1 MSKERELLKGAVEW
15 MHELKYVWVE
25 ERDWGDR
32 ALLDLIA
39 DINKIEQLLNNPEQN
54 NTQYLLDQVARLTVE
69 NAMLKEKWL
78 TKEDEEDEDMLEESG
93 YNRSD
98 WWG

>member
-1 MSKERELLKGAVEW
+1 MSKERELLIKAVEF

-39 DINKIEQLLNNPEQN
+39 DINKIEKLLNNPEQGLYDCGLGQ
-54 NTQYLLDQVARLTVE
+54 TAI
-69 NAMLKEKWL
+69 EKAHGIGDA
-78 TKEDEEDEDMLEESG
+78 T
-93 YNRSD
+93 
-98 WWG
+98 